1 MPPRLRH
8 TPKDSTEKA
17 LKGAILDHLAH
28 SLGKTFEERTPRDL
42 AAALSL
48 ALRDR
53 LVDRMLETRDR
64 FRAAGAKR
72 MYYLSIEYLLGRC
85 IGNNIC
91 NMRLSESCDKIMHDL
106 GVRLDDIREME
117 RDPALGNGGLGRL
130 AACFLDSLATMHL
143 PGYGYGIHY
152 EYGLFKQAIEK
163 GRQVEK
169 PDYWM
174 ADGMPIQLERR
185 DQAVLVPLYGRV
197 EDQHFP
203 DGSYMPT
210 WVDWQ
215 DLVGVPYDIPIPG
228 FGGKTALYL
237 RLFAAKA
244 SESFDMQ
251 IFDQGDYIKSIHQ
264 KVYSE
269 LISKVLYPSESIA
282 FGKELRLVQE
292 FFLVYCSIR
301 DITRR
306 YLKQNKNMEAFP
318 DYVAIQLNDTHPA
331 LSVAELMRV
340 FVDERRLP
348 WERAWELTNRT
359 LAFTN
364 HTLMPE
370 SLEMWPVELMQ
381 KVLPRHLQIIYEIN
395 HRFLQ
400 QVEVRFPCDAD
411 RLRRMSLIEETPVK
425 QVRMANLAVVG
436 AHSVN
441 GVSALHSELVKTNL
455 FPDYYAMWPNKFN
468 NKTNGITPRRW
479 LYGANPGLASLI
491 TDALGEEWVTDLDR
505 LTALEPL
512 SQDPAFADA
521 VAAVKRGNKE
531 TLAKYVISTTGISV
545 SPDAAFDIQAKR
557 IHEYKRQLLN
567 VMGIIL
573 QYLRIVEDGVIPPS
587 PAVYVFAGK
596 AAPGYFEAKEI
607 IRLILAVGQTINRDK
622 RAADMLKVVFA
633 ADYRVTV
640 AEKLAPAADISEQ
653 ISTAGTEASGTGN
666 MKFSLNGALTVGT
679 LDGANIE
686 IRQAVGPENFSLFGL
701 TTPQVEDLL
710 SRQAYN
716 PWDYHA
722 AHPEIRRVLDALSA
736 GRFTPGDP
744 GAFHWLHDKL
754 LSPNERYLHLADFMS
769 YVQAKDAMFRDY
781 ADRRAWTAKSILTTA
796 RMGSFSSDRTIA
808 QYARDIWNI
817 APVLPGCAPEG
828 PTKS

>member
-8 TPKDSTEKA
+8 TPKDSSEKA
-17 LKGAILDHLAH
+17 LKGSILDHLAH
-28 SLGKTFEERTPRDL
+28 SLGKTFEERSPRDL
-42 AAALSL
+42 AASLSL

-53 LVDRMLETRDR
+53 LVDRMLDTRSR

-85 IGNNIC
+85 ISNNIC
-91 NMRLSESCDKIMHDL
+91 NMRLSESCDRIMHEL
-106 GVRLDDIREME
+106 GVRLDEIRELE

-169 PDYWM
+169 PDYWL
-174 ADGMPIQLERR
+174 AGGMPLQLERR
-185 DQAVLVPLYGRV
+185 DQAVLVPIYGRV
-197 EDQHFP
+197 EDHYFP

-215 DLVGVPYDIPIPG
+215 DLVGVPYDIPIVG
-228 FGGKTALYL
+228 FGGDTVLYL

-251 IFDQGDYIKSIHQ
+251 IFDQGDYVRSIHQ

-269 LISKVLYPSESIA
+269 LVSKVLYPSESIA

-292 FFLVYCSIR
+292 FFLVFCSIR

-306 YLKQNKNMEAFP
+306 YLRQNKNIEAFP
-318 DYVAIQLNDTHPA
+318 DYVAVQLNDTHPA

-348 WERAWELTNRT
+348 WDKAWDLTTRT
-359 LAFTN
+359 LAYTN

-370 SLEMWPVELMQ
+370 SLEMWPVELME

-400 QVEVRFPCDAD
+400 QVELAFPGDTD
-411 RLRRMSLIEETPVK
+411 RQRRMSLIEETPVK

-436 AHSVN
+436 SHSVN
-441 GVSALHSELVKTNL
+441 GVSALHSELVKTRL
-455 FPDYYAMWPNKFN
+455 FPDYHDLWPKKFN

-479 LYGANPGLASLI
+479 LYAANPGLASLI
-491 TDALGEEWVTDLDR
+491 TDALGEGWVTDLDR
-505 LTALEPL
+505 LRGLEPL
-512 SQDPAFADA
+512 ARDAAFAG
-521 VAAVKRGNKE
+521 AAATIKRVNKAQ
-531 TLAKYVISTTGISV
+531 LAAYIVSTTGIVV
-545 SPDAAFDIQAKR
+545 SPDAVFDIQAKR

-567 VMGIIL
+567 LMGIIL
-573 QYLRIVEDGVIPPS
+573 QYLRIVEDGVIPPA
-587 PAVYVFAGK
+587 PAVFVFAGK

-622 RAADMLKVVFA
+622 RVADLLKVVFA

-640 AEKLAPAADISEQ
+640 AEKLVPAADISEQ

-686 IRQAVGPENFSLFGL
+686 IRQAVGPENFYLFGL
-701 TTPQVEDLL
+701 TAPEVESLL
-710 SRQAYN
+710 ARRAYN
-716 PWDYHA
+716 PWDHHA

-736 GRFTPGDP
+736 GRFTPSDP

-754 LSPNERYLHLADFMS
+754 LSPNERYLHLADFMP
-769 YVQAKDAMFRDY
+769 YVQAKDAMFADY
-781 ADRRAWTAKSILTTA
+781 ADTRAWTAKSILNTA
-796 RMGSFSSDRTIA
+796 RMGFFSSDRAIA
-808 QYARDIWNI
+808 QYARDIWDI
-817 APVLPGCAPEG
+817 RPAPPGDGA
-828 PTKS
+828 